1 MCTAFHYLHICYV
14 ITQLVLH
21 LISIIAGLG
30 NPVLSL
36 PRQRDEAVNY
46 LFISFVSCSDQ
57 WSIIIFWVQ
66 GLRNEAP
73 TLHECCIYIPSW
85 IGTIRITVVKSVA
98 YSEVKETTWGS
109 ASLINSSI
117 KERTHWRRQGF
128 KMCIYTKFS
137 SVYHLTYTVRSVPKY
152 NRN

>member
-14 ITQLVLH
+14 ITQSCFTPYKYH
-21 LISIIAGLG
+21 SWFRKSCIKPSPSEGWG
-30 NPVLSL
+30 SK
-36 PRQRDEAVNY
+36 
-46 LFISFVSCSDQ
+46 LFIYQFCIMLWPMKYYNLLSTRPQIWGPDSARVLYIYSFLN
-57 WSIIIFWVQ
+57 WY
-66 GLRNEAP
+66 NKN
-73 TLHECCIYIPSW
+73 
-85 IGTIRITVVKSVA
+85 VVKSVA